1 MQPAAIQ
8 SARSDLLRG
17 LAQGEVRLA
26 FQPQIEIATGSI
38 TGFEAVARWDHPE
51 FGLLTPGLFLGLAA
65 REGLSGLLTRT
76 LLAQAAAQVLRW
88 REAGWPVM
96 VALNLGPSDLVD
108 PTFPADAVA
117 AVREAAARADWLV
130 LEAGEEALAA
140 AGDAGF
146 NTLELLR
153 LAGFQVALDA
163 KGPPAIALDGR
174 GRALFCQLKCG
185 GTTMLRVARRLQAL
199 DASPFARRIGAARAA
214 GLSVVAVG
222 AETEGAMVLFRSFGF
237 DLVQGNA
244 FSPPVA
250 AMDAQLLLQ
259 GFPVRATPPR
269 PQPYVPTPAVS
280 APAAPATP
288 APRSLRLSGVE
299 IVEPEPPDHR
309 DQPGER
315 ASDTLSYWG

>member
-26 FQPQIEIATGSI
+26 FQPQIEIATGAI
-38 TGFEAVARWDHPE
+38 IGFEAVARWDHPE

-65 REGLSGLLTRT
+65 REGLSGLMTRT

-88 REAGWPVM
+88 REAGWPVV

-117 AVREAAARADWLV
+117 AVREAAARPDWLV

-140 AGDAGF
+140 AGDSGF

-199 DASPFARRIGAARAA
+199 DASPFARRIEAARAA

-222 AETEGAMVLFRSFGF
+222 AETEGAMALFRSFGF

-250 AMDAQLLLQ
+250 APDAQLLLQ
-259 GFPVRATPPR
+259 GFPVSEPAAKPA
-269 PQPYVPTPAVS
+269 PYVPPPAPAKPASTTPAR
-280 APAAPATP
+280 
-288 APRSLRLSGVE
+288 RSLRLSGVE
-299 IVEPEPPDHR
+299 IVEPDPPGPGDHS
-309 DQPGER
+309 DGR
-315 ASDTLSYWG
+315 APDTLSYWG